1 MQRELASRS
10 GGSEISVWVVKGTGG
25 ILAGKAGAVNW
36 PGRARTRKRLRRA
49 VAVGKPAGMRYD
61 GSPPQLTLE
70 ERKPVKRNLR
80 IAAVVLIALAVV
92 VFLFGAARIG
102 FMVARATI
110 GLYEALFI
118 AAIGVVL
125 LLSSR
130 LRS

>member
-1 MQRELASRS
+1 
-10 GGSEISVWVVKGTGG
+10 
-25 ILAGKAGAVNW
+25 
-36 PGRARTRKRLRRA
+36 
-49 VAVGKPAGMRYD
+49 
-61 GSPPQLTLE
+61 
-70 ERKPVKRNLR
+70 VKRNLR
-80 IAAVVLIALAVV
+80 IAAVVLIALAMV